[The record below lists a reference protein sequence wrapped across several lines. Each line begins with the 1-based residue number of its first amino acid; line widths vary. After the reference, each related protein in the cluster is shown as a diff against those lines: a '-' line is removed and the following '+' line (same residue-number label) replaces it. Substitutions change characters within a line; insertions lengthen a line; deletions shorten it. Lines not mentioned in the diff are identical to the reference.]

1 MLQLA
6 AIAKTKNK
14 SNDIKPCWACFIAL
28 KINKVSWKTNVTF
41 PNQHYPVKVL
51 RV

>member
-1 MLQLA
+1 VLQLA

-14 SNDIKPCWACFIAL
+14 SNNTTAFQGLFIAL
-28 KINKVSWKTNVTF
+28 KINKVSWKTKVTF